1 MKDKYYYVL
10 SDCLSRRQ
18 EWISEIE
25 IYFRFR
31 ELREKAEKETFS
43 KNLTIY
49 LLYKLINLPSNILNF
64 LSKIQLR
71 RIWSFTPIE
80 ISCIIL
86 IRRPPVEGVPP
97 GCEANCRCNVESRSH
112 FDILIP

>member
-64 LSKIQLR
+64 LSKIQQYTQYNKTLKEIEVIRQEIDKYYNPQINNR
-71 RIWSFTPIE
+71 RK
-80 ISCIIL
+80 
-86 IRRPPVEGVPP
+86 
-97 GCEANCRCNVESRSH
+97 NNVENQKNR
-112 FDILIP
+112 

>member
-10 SDCLSRRQ
+10 SDSLSRRQ

-64 LSKIQLR
+64 LSKIQQYTQYNKTLKEIEVIRQEIDKYNNPQINNR
-71 RIWSFTPIE
+71 RINNAE
-80 ISCIIL
+80 NQKN
-86 IRRPPVEGVPP
+86 R
-97 GCEANCRCNVESRSH
+97 
-112 FDILIP
+112 

>member
-18 EWISEIE
+18 EWIREIE
-25 IYFRFR
+25 IFFRFR

-64 LSKIQLR
+64 LSKIQQYSQYNKILKEIEVIRQEIDKYNNPQINNR
-71 RIWSFTPIE
+71 RKNN
-80 ISCIIL
+80 
-86 IRRPPVEGVPP
+86 
-97 GCEANCRCNVESRSH
+97 AKN
-112 FDILIP
+112 

>member
-10 SDCLSRRQ
+10 SDRLSRRQ

-64 LSKIQLR
+64 LSKIQQYSQYNKTLKEIEVIRQEIDKYNNPQINNR
-71 RIWSFTPIE
+71 RK
-80 ISCIIL
+80 
-86 IRRPPVEGVPP
+86 
-97 GCEANCRCNVESRSH
+97 NNVENQKNR
-112 FDILIP
+112 

>member
-64 LSKIQLR
+64 LSKIQQYSQYNKTLKEIEVIRQEIDKYNNPQINNR
-71 RIWSFTPIE
+71 RKNNAE
-80 ISCIIL
+80 NQKN
-86 IRRPPVEGVPP
+86 R
-97 GCEANCRCNVESRSH
+97 
-112 FDILIP
+112 

>member
-18 EWISEIE
+18 EWIREIE
-25 IYFRFR
+25 IFFRFR

-64 LSKIQLR
+64 LSKIQQYSQYNKILKEIEVIRQEIDKYNNPQINNR
-71 RIWSFTPIE
+71 RKNNAE
-80 ISCIIL
+80 
-86 IRRPPVEGVPP
+86 
-97 GCEANCRCNVESRSH
+97 N
-112 FDILIP
+112 

>member
-10 SDCLSRRQ
+10 SDRLSRRQ

-64 LSKIQLR
+64 LSKIQQYTQYNKTLKEIEVIRQEIDKYNNPQINNR
-71 RIWSFTPIE
+71 RINNAE
-80 ISCIIL
+80 NQKN
-86 IRRPPVEGVPP
+86 R
-97 GCEANCRCNVESRSH
+97 
-112 FDILIP
+112 

>member
-10 SDCLSRRQ
+10 SDRLSRRQ

-64 LSKIQLR
+64 LSKIQQYSQYNKTLKEIEVIRQEIDKYNNPQINNR
-71 RIWSFTPIE
+71 RINNAE
-80 ISCIIL
+80 NQKN
-86 IRRPPVEGVPP
+86 R
-97 GCEANCRCNVESRSH
+97 
-112 FDILIP
+112 

>member
-18 EWISEIE
+18 EWIREIE
-25 IYFRFR
+25 IFFRFR

-64 LSKIQLR
+64 LSKIQQYSQYNKILKEIEVIRQEIDKYNNPQINNR
-71 RIWSFTPIE
+71 RKNNAE
-80 ISCIIL
+80 NQKN
-86 IRRPPVEGVPP
+86 R
-97 GCEANCRCNVESRSH
+97 
-112 FDILIP
+112 

>member
-64 LSKIQLR
+64 LSKIQQYSQYNKTLKEIEVIRQEIDKYNNPQINNR
-71 RIWSFTPIE
+71 RINNAE
-80 ISCIIL
+80 NQKN
-86 IRRPPVEGVPP
+86 R
-97 GCEANCRCNVESRSH
+97 
-112 FDILIP
+112 

>member
-64 LSKIQLR
+64 LSKIQQYTQYNKTLKEIEVIRQEIDKYNNPQINNR
-71 RIWSFTPIE
+71 RKNN
-80 ISCIIL
+80 
-86 IRRPPVEGVPP
+86 
-97 GCEANCRCNVESRSH
+97 AKN
-112 FDILIP
+112 

>member
-64 LSKIQLR
+64 LSKIQQYSQYNKTLKEIEVIRQEIDKYYNPQINNR
-71 RIWSFTPIE
+71 RKNNAE
-80 ISCIIL
+80 
-86 IRRPPVEGVPP
+86 
-97 GCEANCRCNVESRSH
+97 N
-112 FDILIP
+112 

>member
-64 LSKIQLR
+64 LSKIQQYTQYNKTLKEIEVIRQEIDKYNNPQINNR
-71 RIWSFTPIE
+71 RINNAE
-80 ISCIIL
+80 NQKN
-86 IRRPPVEGVPP
+86 R
-97 GCEANCRCNVESRSH
+97 
-112 FDILIP
+112 

>member
-10 SDCLSRRQ
+10 SDRLSRRQ

-64 LSKIQLR
+64 LSKIQQYSQYNKTLKEIEVIRQEIDKYNNPQINNR
-71 RIWSFTPIE
+71 RKNNAE
-80 ISCIIL
+80 
-86 IRRPPVEGVPP
+86 
-97 GCEANCRCNVESRSH
+97 N
-112 FDILIP
+112 

>member
-64 LSKIQLR
+64 LSKIQQYSQYNKTLKEIEVIRQEIDKYNNPQINNR
-71 RIWSFTPIE
+71 RKNNAE
-80 ISCIIL
+80 
-86 IRRPPVEGVPP
+86 
-97 GCEANCRCNVESRSH
+97 N
-112 FDILIP
+112 

>member
-64 LSKIQLR
+64 LSKIQQYSQYNKTLKEIEVIRQEIDKYYNPQINNR
-71 RIWSFTPIE
+71 RK
-80 ISCIIL
+80 
-86 IRRPPVEGVPP
+86 
-97 GCEANCRCNVESRSH
+97 NNVENQKNR
-112 FDILIP
+112 